1 MRDVL
6 KLAGV
11 APAADDAVGG
21 AWIDAEGGG
30 SLGVGLAVE
39 LWREGF
45 EELALLEGGSSDG
58 SRSGRL
64 NCVGFREGEE
74 DVCVVAENHGGH
86 RHGALIVGVEAGQ
99 PVLDD
104 AVLHYAEGGED
115 HREAEC
121 YQAEA
126 ADGGDELVPAAV
138 AVFGLPDGEPFVEV
152 ADLGWRE

>member
-1 MRDVL
+1 MRDVF

-11 APAADDAVGG
+11 APAADDAVCG
-21 AWIDAEGGG
+21 AGFMPRAVA
-30 SLGVGLAVE
+30 LCGVGLAVE

-45 EELALLEGGSSDG
+45 EELALLEGGSRG
-58 SRSGRL
+58 GCRRCRLSR
-64 NCVGFREGEE
+64 VGFREGEE
-74 DVCVVAENHGGH
+74 DVGVVAENHGGH
-86 RHGALIVGVEAGQ
+86 RHRALIVGVEAGQ
-99 PVLDD
+99 PVLDN

-126 ADGGDELVPAAV
+126 AYGGNELVPAAV

-152 ADLGWRE
+152 CGLGWCE